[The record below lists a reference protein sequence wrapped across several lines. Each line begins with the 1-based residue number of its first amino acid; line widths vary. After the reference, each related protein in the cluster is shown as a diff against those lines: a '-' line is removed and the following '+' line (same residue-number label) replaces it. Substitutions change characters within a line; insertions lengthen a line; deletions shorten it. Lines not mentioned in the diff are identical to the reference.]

1 MVHSN
6 REIPRLSERRIV
18 PFLLK
23 GICLPIGPL
32 HLLDQP
38 LEVSVMLC
46 PLLSPIPSLLLT
58 KCQASQL
65 PLLGL
70 HFQYLVFDGVFDNQ
84 TDDFASSRLAEAVDP
99 VNGLVFDCRCPPG
112 VAKDDLHRC

>member
-1 MVHSN
+1 V
-6 REIPRLSERRIV
+6 PKALAYRLD
-18 PFLLK
+18 
-23 GICLPIGPL
+23 PL

-38 LEVSVMLC
+38 LEVSVVLC

-70 HFQYLVFDGVFDNQ
+70 HFQYLVFDGVFNDQ
-84 TDDFASSRLAEAVDP
+84 TNDFASSRLAKAVDS
-99 VNGLVFDCRCPPG
+99 VDGLVFDCRCPPG
-112 VAKDDLHRC
+112 VAKDDLHWC

>member
-1 MVHSN
+1 M
-6 REIPRLSERRIV
+6 V
-18 PFLLK
+18 PFLPKALA
-23 GICLPIGPL
+23 LLTGPL

-70 HFQYLVFDGVFDNQ
+70 HFQYLVFDGVFDDQ
-84 TDDFASSRLAEAVDP
+84 TDDFASSRLAEAVDS
-99 VNGLVFDCRCPPG
+99 VDGLVFDCRCPPG